1 MPSTILVWALTEPS
15 LRGVAT
21 LVPVLQMWI

>member
-1 MPSTILVWALTEPS
+1 MSHTES

-21 LVPVLQMWI
+21 LVTTIYSTKAYEES